1 MHCCVSAATMV
12 TRTHHNVGLYVLRY
26 ISCFNIHFWIRV
38 WRETCYRGMNLFFR
52 MEFDSV
58 FAEEYPGP
66 TFSIECI
73 SVGIDVGEV
82 RVRKW

>member
-1 MHCCVSAATMV
+1 
-12 TRTHHNVGLYVLRY
+12 
-26 ISCFNIHFWIRV
+26 
-38 WRETCYRGMNLFFR
+38 

-82 RVRKW
+82 RVRK